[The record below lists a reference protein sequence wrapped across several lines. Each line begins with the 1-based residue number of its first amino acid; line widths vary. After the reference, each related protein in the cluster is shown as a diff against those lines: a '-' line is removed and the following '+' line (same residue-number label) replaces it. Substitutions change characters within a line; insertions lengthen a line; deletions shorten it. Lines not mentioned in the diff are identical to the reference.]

1 VIAGGEGGKWTGVGR
16 PLRALALSPFV
27 SQRLTM
33 FVSKER
39 GSDIDALRQLIERGQ
54 MSPIID
60 RTYPSPK
67 CVTRYSGPNR
77 RRSEARSRS
86 RFDLQLKDPGQAR
99 GLSTSPDWRSAVPES
114 PPDPADLI
122 SGERHQEVA
131 AASACS
137 SAAGPTA

>member
-60 RTYPSPK
+60 RTYPLTE
-67 CVTRYSGPNR
+67 VRDAIQRLESG
-77 RRSEARSRS
+77 
-86 RFDLQLKDPGQAR
+86 KVR
-99 GLSTSPDWRSAVPES
+99 GK
-114 PPDPADLI
+114 
-122 SGERHQEVA
+122 VA
-131 AASACS
+131 I
-137 SAAGPTA
+137 TL